1 MLSSHR
7 IPLLYTPQSIVADE
21 GGGGGPDSPAS
32 DWLLNSNGTDSKGAS
47 NFTLNGTYSFDGGAY
62 LNIDGSSESNNFQ
75 DGGDVYHGMEDFTVY
90 LWWALNGSIVINRA
104 IIGQGEI
111 TGGTST
117 TRPMWRAY
125 WSSATNLRVLVYD
138 GVTHPDS
145 LPVVN
150 LTWTPA
156 TGATPDLYVFKYDKS
171 ATTLTVRATNNGTF
185 SEASNSSAA
194 TMQTK
199 TSGNGVLGISE
210 RPGRSGA
217 KAQNGDYHRL
227 TLYTDVKDSSHDDLI
242 WTHGAEG
249 AAL

>member
-62 LNIDGSSESNNFQ
+62 LNIDGSDQNNNFQ
-75 DGGDVYHGMEDFTVY
+75 DGGDVYHTLGDFTLY
-90 LWWALNGSIVINRA
+90 LWWALNGSAVINRG
-104 IIGQGEI
+104 IIGQGQLS
-111 TGGTST
+111 GGTST
-117 TRPMWRAY
+117 TRPMWRLY
-125 WSSATNLRVLVYD
+125 MTSASNLRLMIYD
-138 GVTHPDS
+138 GSTSTSTDLS
-145 LPVVN
+145 
-150 LTWTPA
+150 WTPS
-156 TGATPDLYVFKYDKS
+156 TSSTPDLIEIRYDKA
-171 ATTLTVRATNNGTF
+171 ATTAKLRATNNGTF
-185 SEASNSSAA
+185 SETTNSSAG

-210 RPGRSGA
+210 RAGNSGA
-217 KAQNGDYHRL
+217 KAQNGDYHRII
-227 TLYTDVKDSSHDDLI
+227 LYTEVKNDAHADLI